1 MNTTEPSKKSSVFS
15 IKLVK
20 IIIAVFISLYLI
32 IWAIS
37 SPLSKHFI
45 EPVLLKQGLV
55 LSDETSIYYNPFLS
69 QITISD
75 LTLHTT
81 DNAQKDPVLSLD
93 KLTVRLTLYR
103 FLFDEIVISKFELM
117 GAYLKVIK
125 TPTQLIIAGVDLN
138 KENSEKESEDSEP
151 EAENAEPLPYQ
162 FILPKLAIN
171 EFNIDIDNNKIAHQY
186 TVKEL
191 LISQV
196 TADLKS
202 QKALVDLKSIIDE
215 TPVELSAEVDLT
227 NGQGKISSQIALIDY
242 ALKKALPYV
251 KELSDLNGKLS
262 FSSEQTLT
270 LGPDETLK
278 LHVNKATIEN
288 NNLHIGYQQQFFN
301 LDTFNSVFENIN
313 LTLTNNELTD
323 ISGTSQI
330 ILNNADVY
338 YEKPNQKLAHFKKL
352 TLEDI
357 NFLFENEPQV
367 KISNFTVDGIYGSKN
382 ENSEYPPII
391 TLKQVNIN
399 DIFASAKQ
407 LSIDKIIL
415 DSLQSDVIINEEN
428 GLANLVSLPVKS
440 EKQEETETVSTEDK
454 KQVTNEKENFV
465 ISLNE
470 FALIN
475 DNRIFMLDNSFEPA
489 KQQQVF
495 IDQLRLGAISNAEDK
510 MELQTPF
517 ELKGR
522 NNKYTKFNF
531 TGYTQPF
538 ANLPKHHLEGSLKEF
553 SLPSIARYMRKA
565 ADVELKKGQL
575 NTDID
580 VTLTG
585 EKLKGNVIILLRSL
599 ETATAENDDAGS
611 LVDKGALP
619 FNVALNMLK
628 DGNGDLELAVPL
640 SGSTSDPNFGVSSI
654 LSLITQK
661 AIWMATKD
669 YLMTTFVPY
678 ANIVSAAMTVGEFA
692 LKLRFEDLIYQTKQ
706 IEPNEAQQDY
716 LKAFIAL
723 MQDKKD
729 TRVNICGVSTPAD
742 IGLIAGTK
750 VTDKKQIHQLK
761 DIAEKRE
768 EALKEYIIKH
778 GNIESSRLLLCSP
791 QIDTSKK
798 AKPRIKLSV

>member
-81 DNAQKDPVLSLD
+81 DNAQKDHVLSLD

-202 QKALVDLKSIIDE
+202 QKALVNLKSIIDE

-323 ISGTSQI
+323 IHIYPNPIEDNLTISTPFLFEDTDI
-330 ILNNADVY
+330 II
-338 YEKPNQKLAHFKKL
+338 
-352 TLEDI
+352 EDI
-357 NFLFENEPQV
+357 NGNLIDSKRLFWKSFL
-367 KISNFTVDGIYGSKN
+367 
-382 ENSEYPPII
+382 
-391 TLKQVNIN
+391 
-399 DIFASAKQ
+399 
-407 LSIDKIIL
+407 
-415 DSLQSDVIINEEN
+415 
-428 GLANLVSLPVKS
+428 
-440 EKQEETETVSTEDK
+440 
-454 KQVTNEKENFV
+454 
-465 ISLNE
+465 
-470 FALIN
+470 
-475 DNRIFMLDNSFEPA
+475 
-489 KQQQVF
+489 
-495 IDQLRLGAISNAEDK
+495 
-510 MELQTPF
+510 
-517 ELKGR
+517 
-522 NNKYTKFNF
+522 
-531 TGYTQPF
+531 
-538 ANLPKHHLEGSLKEF
+538 
-553 SLPSIARYMRKA
+553 
-565 ADVELKKGQL
+565 
-575 NTDID
+575 
-580 VTLTG
+580 
-585 EKLKGNVIILLRSL
+585 
-599 ETATAENDDAGS
+599 
-611 LVDKGALP
+611 
-619 FNVALNMLK
+619 
-628 DGNGDLELAVPL
+628 
-640 SGSTSDPNFGVSSI
+640 
-654 LSLITQK
+654 
-661 AIWMATKD
+661 
-669 YLMTTFVPY
+669 
-678 ANIVSAAMTVGEFA
+678 
-692 LKLRFEDLIYQTKQ
+692 
-706 IEPNEAQQDY
+706 
-716 LKAFIAL
+716 
-723 MQDKKD
+723 
-729 TRVNICGVSTPAD
+729 
-742 IGLIAGTK
+742 
-750 VTDKKQIHQLK
+750 
-761 DIAEKRE
+761 
-768 EALKEYIIKH
+768 
-778 GNIESSRLLLCSP
+778 
-791 QIDTSKK
+791 
-798 AKPRIKLSV
+798 